1 MRYLLCLLC
10 LAALTGCAMP
20 DDDCWSTTP
29 MTNNPNVMN
38 QRGDS
43 AIPGVNL

>member
-1 MRYLLCLLC
+1 MRYILFLSLLTLF
-10 LAALTGCAMP
+10 TGCAMP
-20 DDDCWSTTP
+20 GDECWSTTP

-43 AIPGVNL
+43 AIPGVNQ